1 MAPESSFTLSE
12 YSTTISSGYSQSR
25 PVKLQLNYTEEFAE
39 GTTYCIPVNIKEV
52 SAMKVLKPSR
62 TLFIVLNSPVISKAI
77 YLGKEQHLQSAI
89 LPDGPV
95 SFRPQAADSR
105 GKGLYELLPDQR
117 SVYQLYHGH

>member
-1 MAPESSFTLSE
+1 MAPASSFTLSE

-52 SAMKVLKPSR
+52 SAMKVLKPRR

-77 YLGKEQHLQSAI
+77 YLAI
-89 LPDGPV
+89 STKCHP
-95 SFRPQAADSR
+95 SR
-105 GKGLYELLPDQR
+105 WTRLFPP
-117 SVYQLYHGH
+117 SSS